1 MNTSTLL
8 SGTVCALFLFT
19 PPWLHAEGTAQL
31 MPAGAPSNC
40 ISYIQGND
48 GSGKEGPSY
57 HQPATEYV
65 YVHVA
70 NPAREQILFG
80 FTRLLPTSKAVY
92 YQLLDPEGNIV
103 ASGRVAES
111 SSDPGFIANDGVEAY
126 VGPSQIGG
134 ASGYDAIVYQPL
146 QAGNYAFR
154 FNVNHATTPK
164 PSESKYYLH
173 PFDVAIVDTVDQ
185 EIVSGRLF
193 AYRWHLNTNSSSN
206 KACME
211 FFTWTPDSLVMM
223 MDMNG
228 MQPFGYTVSFNS
240 FGVQQN
246 VDISVARRSTNS
258 ISTTVPEYMVFL
270 QEPDEDA
277 FPSGTPGSVN
287 YLDIDGCQVDSSFC
301 IMVNTTKPGELN
313 IYIDLDGNGV
323 YDEGT
328 RDVYFPYEAATAG
341 ELCVPWDG
349 IDGLGNPSSLYE
361 SGTVIVQFLA
371 GIVHYPVYDPE
382 NNTAGFRCQLVR
394 PATGLLPK
402 MYFDNQNTP
411 IGTVNLS
418 GCDSL
423 CNTWSG
429 GDGDRVMVNTWI
441 NTITSEDQEPF
452 VMNILCAPN
461 ALPDSSCTRP
471 ALPVQVNIL
480 ENDWDRDNSLDP
492 ASVSLFNLSH
502 HSSQFI
508 YHADGGYVTLLP
520 ADGDSSEMSF
530 SYAICDNT
538 ALEQGGAICDTGRA
552 TVTIDPGCAVN
563 TVLGWSFPQLVAIQ
577 TTAGIQLLWQTDPLI
592 LSQQLRMGRLFE
604 NNATEPLAGFGQEEL
619 QHGYFLDEG
628 PFPPVQNKLGY
639 RWIYTDDHGNTTLG
653 PVLWLS
659 KLQARTKVLSQVDH
673 HGQSALMVVAREPGT
688 VVLTDMLGRE
698 VREWQV
704 PAGTHVLRLPT
715 APTQTS
721 LVARWRSAR
730 GSETLRV
737 WAFRSQ

>member
-1 MNTSTLL
+1 MNTSTLHT
-8 SGTVCALFLFT
+8 GTISALFLFIPT
-19 PPWLHAEGTAQL
+19 WLSAEGTAQL

-40 ISYIQGND
+40 VSYVQGND

-70 NPAREQILFG
+70 DPTREQILFG
-80 FTRLLPTSKAVY
+80 FTRLLPTSKPVY

-103 ASGRVAES
+103 ATGRVAET

-126 VGPSQIGG
+126 VGPSRIAG

-146 QAGNYAFR
+146 QSGNYAFR
-154 FNVNHATTPK
+154 FNVNHATTPR

-173 PFDVAIVDTVDQ
+173 PFDVAIVDTVDE
-185 EIVSGRLF
+185 EIVTGRLF

-228 MQPFGYTVSFNS
+228 MQPHGYTVSFNS
-240 FGVQQN
+240 FGVQQTG
-246 VDISVARRSTNS
+246 DISVDRRSTNS
-258 ISTTVPEYMVFL
+258 ISTSVPEYMVFL
-270 QEPDEDA
+270 QEPDEDV
-277 FPSGTPGSVN
+277 FPSGTPGSVS
-287 YLDIDGCQVDSSFC
+287 YLNIDGCQVDSSFC

-328 RDVYFPYEAATAG
+328 RDVYFPYDAPTG
-341 ELCVPWDG
+341 GDICVPWDG

-382 NNTAGFRCQLVR
+382 NNTAGFRCELVR

-402 MYFDNQNTP
+402 MYYDNQNTP

-423 CNTWSG
+423 CNTWTG
-429 GDGDRVMVNTWI
+429 GSGDRVMVNTWI
-441 NTITSEDQEPF
+441 NTITSEDEEPF
-452 VMNILCAPN
+452 VMNITCAPN
-461 ALPDSSCTRP
+461 ALPDSTCTRP

-492 ASVSLFNLSH
+492 ATVNLFNLSH
-502 HSSQFI
+502 HPSQFV
-508 YHADGGYVTLLP
+508 YNASGHYVTLFP

-530 SYAICDNT
+530 SYVICDNT
-538 ALEQGGAICDTGRA
+538 SLEQGGAMCDTGRV
-552 TVTIDPGCAVN
+552 TVSIDPGCATN

-577 TTAGIQLLWQTDPLI
+577 TREGVQLLWHTDPGTLERE
-592 LSQQLRMGRLFE
+592 LRLLRVREDLQAEAVPGFDQE
-604 NNATEPLAGFGQEEL
+604 VLAGGV
-619 QHGYFLDEG
+619 HLDRG
-628 PFPPVQNKLGY
+628 PYPTSGRLGY
-639 RWIYTDDHGNTTLG
+639 RWSYTDASGQVQTG
-653 PVLWLS
+653 PVLWLNGWQGES
-659 KLQARTKVLSQVDH
+659 RVLTQHQH
-673 HGQSALMVVAREPGT
+673 HGQLVLRVEAREAGT
-688 VVLTDMLGRE
+688 VTLTDLLGRE
-698 VREWQV
+698 LMQWEL
-704 PAGTHVLRLPT
+704 PAGTHQLSLPHS
-715 APTQTS
+715 ATQAS

-730 GSETLRV
+730 SSETLRL
-737 WAFRSQ
+737 WPLRTQ